1 MLTKKQL
8 ESVHAI
14 RRRIERD
21 EAELKE
27 LEEDSPCDVQ
37 ALSLSLNPSHSNF
50 PRGIDGAL
58 ASYIDKKNRYRQRIL
73 DRRRY
78 LIGLLEEI
86 DKFIASLEDPQEQE
100 IVELR
105 CKECLTFEEIGI
117 RTSWSPTTVKRH
129 YYQAVCKLSYQ
140 NGRNGR

>member
-1 MLTKKQL
+1 MLTRKQL
-8 ESVHAI
+8 ESVHTI

-27 LEEDSPCDVQ
+27 LEEDLPYDVK
-37 ALSLSLNPSHSNF
+37 ALSLSLNPSHTNF
-50 PRGIDGAL
+50 PHGIDSIL

-86 DKFIASLEDPQEQE
+86 DRFIASLEDPREKE

-105 CKECLTFEEIGI
+105 CKECLTFEEIGKQ
-117 RTSWSPTTVKRH
+117 VKCSYRQVSRIYH
-129 YYQAVCKLSYQ
+129 QALMKLTKS
-140 NGRNGR
+140 

>member
-1 MLTKKQL
+1 MLTRKQL
-8 ESVHAI
+8 ESVYAI
-14 RRRIERD
+14 RRRMERD

-27 LEEDSPCDVQ
+27 LEENLPYDVK

-50 PRGIDGAL
+50 PHGVDSIL
-58 ASYIDKKNRYRQRIL
+58 ASYMDKKNRYRQRLL

-86 DKFIASLEDPQEQE
+86 DKFIASLEDPREQE

-105 CKECLTFEEIGI
+105 CKECLTFEEIACAMRYSR
-117 RTSWSPTTVKRH
+117 RTVTRT
-129 YYQAVCKLSYQ
+129 YYEVLR
-140 NGRNGR
+140 RNGLE

>member
-8 ESVHAI
+8 ESVHTI
-14 RRRIERD
+14 KRRIERD
-21 EAELKE
+21 EAELNE
-27 LEEDSPCDVQ
+27 LEEDPPCDVQ

-50 PRGIDGAL
+50 PRGIDGVL
-58 ASYIDKKNRYRQRIL
+58 ASYMDKKNRYRQRLL

-86 DKFIASLEDPQEQE
+86 DCFIASLEDPREQE

-105 CKECLTFEEIGI
+105 CKECLTFEEIGKQ
-117 RTSWSPTTVKRH
+117 VKYSYRQVSRI
-129 YYQAVCKLSYQ
+129 YYQALMKLPKS
-140 NGRNGR
+140 

>member
-1 MLTKKQL
+1 MLTRKQL
-8 ESVHAI
+8 ESVQAI

-21 EAELKE
+21 EAELKD
-27 LEEDSPCDVQ
+27 LEADPPCDVQ

-58 ASYIDKKNRYRQRIL
+58 ASYIDKKERYRQRIL

-86 DKFIASLEDPQEQE
+86 DCFIASLEDPLEQE

-105 CKECLTFEEIGI
+105 CKECLTFEEIGT
-117 RTSWSPTTVKRH
+117 RTNWSVSTTRRK
-129 YYQAVCKLSYQ
+129 YYSAISSLEK
-140 NGRNGR
+140 

>member
-8 ESVHAI
+8 ESVQAI

-21 EAELKE
+21 EAELKD
-27 LEEDSPCDVQ
+27 LEADPPCDVQ

-50 PRGIDGAL
+50 QRGIDGVL
-58 ASYIDKKNRYRQRIL
+58 ASYIDKKDRYRQRIL

-86 DKFIASLEDPQEQE
+86 DCFIASLEDPREQE
-100 IVELR
+100 IVGLR
-105 CKECLTFEEIGI
+105 CKECLTFEEIGT
-117 RTSWSPTTVKRH
+117 RTNWSVSTTRRK
-129 YYQAVCKLSYQ
+129 YYSAISSLEK
-140 NGRNGR
+140 

>member
-21 EAELKE
+21 EAELKD
-27 LEEDSPCDVQ
+27 LEADPPCDVQ

-58 ASYIDKKNRYRQRIL
+58 ASYIDKKDRYRQRIL

-86 DKFIASLEDPQEQE
+86 DCFIASLEDPREQE

-105 CKECLTFEEIGI
+105 CKECLTFEEIGT
-117 RTSWSPTTVKRH
+117 RTNWSVSTTRRK
-129 YYQAVCKLSYQ
+129 YYSAISSLEK
-140 NGRNGR
+140 

>member
-1 MLTKKQL
+1 MLTRKQL

-21 EAELKE
+21 EAQLKE
-27 LEEDSPCDVQ
+27 LDEDLPYDVK
-37 ALSLSLNPSHSNF
+37 ALSLSLNPSHFNF
-50 PRGIDGAL
+50 PHGIDSIL
-58 ASYIDKKNRYRQRIL
+58 ASYMDKKNRYRQRIL

-86 DKFIASLEDPQEQE
+86 DRFIASLEDPREQE

-105 CKECLTFEEIGI
+105 CKECLTFEEIAI
-117 RTSWSPTTVKRH
+117 SIHCSRSTVQRI
-129 YYQAVCKLSYQ
+129 YYRAIELFK
-140 NGRNGR
+140 

>member
-1 MLTKKQL
+1 MLTRKQL

-27 LEEDSPCDVQ
+27 LEEDPPCDVQ

-58 ASYIDKKNRYRQRIL
+58 ASYIDKKDRYRQRIL

-86 DKFIASLEDPQEQE
+86 DRFIASLEDPREQE

-105 CKECLTFEEIGI
+105 CKECLTFEEIAI
-117 RTSWSPTTVKRH
+117 SIHCSRSTVQRI
-129 YYQAVCKLSYQ
+129 YYRAIELFK
-140 NGRNGR
+140 

>member
-8 ESVHAI
+8 ESVQAI

-27 LEEDSPCDVQ
+27 LEEDPPCDVQ

-50 PRGIDGAL
+50 PRGIDGAF
-58 ASYIDKKNRYRQRIL
+58 ASYIDKKDRYRQRIL

-86 DKFIASLEDPQEQE
+86 DSFIASLEDPREQE

-105 CKECLTFEEIGI
+105 CKECLTFEEIGKQ
-117 RTSWSPTTVKRH
+117 VKYSYRQVSRI
-129 YYQAVCKLSYQ
+129 YYQALMKLPKS
-140 NGRNGR
+140 

>member
-1 MLTKKQL
+1 MLTRKQL

-27 LEEDSPCDVQ
+27 LEEDPPCDVQ

-58 ASYIDKKNRYRQRIL
+58 ASYIDKKNRYRQRII

-86 DKFIASLEDPQEQE
+86 DRFISSLEDPLEQE

-105 CKECLTFEEIGI
+105 CKECMTFEEIAI
-117 RTSWSPTTVKRH
+117 RTNWSVSTTRRR
-129 YYQAVCKLSYQ
+129 YYNAISSLEK
-140 NGRNGR
+140 

>member
-1 MLTKKQL
+1 MLTRKQL

-14 RRRIERD
+14 RRRIARD

-27 LEEDSPCDVQ
+27 LEEDPPCDVQ
-37 ALSLSLNPSHSNF
+37 ALSLSLNPAHSNF

-78 LIGLLEEI
+78 LMELLEEI
-86 DKFIASLEDPQEQE
+86 DRFIACLEDPREQE

-105 CKECLTFEEIGI
+105 CKECLTFEEISI
-117 RTSWSPTTVKRH
+117 NTSWSVSTSWRIYLKVVSR
-129 YYQAVCKLSYQ
+129 L
-140 NGRNGR
+140 NE

>member
-8 ESVHAI
+8 ESVQAI

-27 LEEDSPCDVQ
+27 LEADPPCDVQ

-58 ASYIDKKNRYRQRIL
+58 ASYIDKKNRYRQRII
-73 DRRRY
+73 DRHRY

-86 DKFIASLEDPQEQE
+86 DRFIASLEDPREQE

-105 CKECLTFEEIGI
+105 CKECMTFEEIGTKTNWSVS
-117 RTSWSPTTVKRH
+117 TSWRIHLK
-129 YYQAVCKLSYQ
+129 AVSRL
-140 NGRNGR
+140 NE

>member
-8 ESVHAI
+8 ESVQAI

-21 EAELKE
+21 EAELKD
-27 LEEDSPCDVQ
+27 LEADPPCDVQ

-50 PRGIDGAL
+50 PRGIDGVL
-58 ASYIDKKNRYRQRIL
+58 ASYIDKKDRYRQRIL

-86 DKFIASLEDPQEQE
+86 DCFIASLEDPREQE

-105 CKECLTFEEIGI
+105 CKECLTFEEIGT
-117 RTSWSPTTVKRH
+117 RTNWSVSTTRRK
-129 YYQAVCKLSYQ
+129 YYSAISSLEK
-140 NGRNGR
+140 

>member
-1 MLTKKQL
+1 MLTRKQL

-21 EAELKE
+21 EAQLKE
-27 LEEDSPCDVQ
+27 LDEDLPYDVK

-58 ASYIDKKNRYRQRIL
+58 ASYIDKKNRYRQRII
-73 DRRRY
+73 DRHRY

-86 DKFIASLEDPQEQE
+86 DRFIASLEDPREQE

-105 CKECLTFEEIGI
+105 CKECMTFEEIGTKTNWSVS
-117 RTSWSPTTVKRH
+117 TSWRIYLK
-129 YYQAVCKLSYQ
+129 AVSRL
-140 NGRNGR
+140 NE

>member
-1 MLTKKQL
+1 MLTRKQL

-14 RRRIERD
+14 RRRIARD

-27 LEEDSPCDVQ
+27 LEEDPPCDVQ
-37 ALSLSLNPSHSNF
+37 ALSLSLNPAHSNF
-50 PRGIDGAL
+50 PHGIDSIL
-58 ASYIDKKNRYRQRIL
+58 SSYIDKKNRYRQRIL

-86 DKFIASLEDPQEQE
+86 DKFIASLEDTREQE

-105 CKECLTFEEIGI
+105 CKECMTFEEIACAMRYSR
-117 RTSWSPTTVKRH
+117 RTVTRT
-129 YYQAVCKLSYQ
+129 YYEVLR
-140 NGRNGR
+140 RNGLE

>member
-1 MLTKKQL
+1 MLTRKQL

-21 EAELKE
+21 EAQLKE
-27 LEEDSPCDVQ
+27 LDEDLPYDVK

-50 PRGIDGAL
+50 PHGIDGAL

-73 DRRRY
+73 GRRRY

-86 DKFIASLEDPQEQE
+86 DRFIASLEDPREQE

-105 CKECLTFEEIGI
+105 CKECLTFEEIAI
-117 RTSWSPTTVKRH
+117 SIHCSRSTVQRI
-129 YYQAVCKLSYQ
+129 YYRAIELFK
-140 NGRNGR
+140 

>member
-8 ESVHAI
+8 ESVQVI

-21 EAELKE
+21 EAELKD
-27 LEEDSPCDVQ
+27 LEADPPCDVQ

-50 PRGIDGAL
+50 QRGIDGVL
-58 ASYIDKKNRYRQRIL
+58 ASYIDKKDRYRQRIL

-86 DKFIASLEDPQEQE
+86 DCFIASLEDPHEQE

-105 CKECLTFEEIGI
+105 CKECMTFEEIGI
-117 RTSWSPTTVKRH
+117 KTNWSVSTSWRIYLK
-129 YYQAVCKLSYQ
+129 AVSRL
-140 NGRNGR
+140 NE

>member
-27 LEEDSPCDVQ
+27 LEEDPPCDVQ

-50 PRGIDGAL
+50 PHGIDSIL

-86 DKFIASLEDPQEQE
+86 DCFIASLEDPREQE

-117 RTSWSPTTVKRH
+117 KTNWSVSTTRRK
-129 YYQAVCKLSYQ
+129 YYNAISSLEK
-140 NGRNGR
+140 

>member
-14 RRRIERD
+14 KRRIERD
-21 EAELKE
+21 EAELKD
-27 LEEDSPCDVQ
+27 LEADPPCDVQ

-58 ASYIDKKNRYRQRIL
+58 ASYIDKKDRYRQRIL

-86 DKFIASLEDPQEQE
+86 DCFIASLEDPREQE

-105 CKECLTFEEIGI
+105 CKECLTFEEIGT
-117 RTSWSPTTVKRH
+117 RTNWSVSTTRRK
-129 YYQAVCKLSYQ
+129 YYSAISSLEK
-140 NGRNGR
+140 

>member
-1 MLTKKQL
+1 MLTRKQL
-8 ESVHAI
+8 ESVQAI

-21 EAELKE
+21 EVELKD
-27 LEEDSPCDVQ
+27 LEADPPCDVQ

-50 PRGIDGAL
+50 QRGIDGAL
-58 ASYIDKKNRYRQRIL
+58 ASYIDKKNRYRQRLL

-86 DKFIASLEDPQEQE
+86 DRFIASLEDPREQE

-105 CKECLTFEEIGI
+105 CKECLTFEEIAI
-117 RTSWSPTTVKRH
+117 KTNWSVSTTRRK
-129 YYQAVCKLSYQ
+129 YYSAISSLEK
-140 NGRNGR
+140 

>member
-8 ESVHAI
+8 ESVQAI

-21 EAELKE
+21 EAELKD
-27 LEEDSPCDVQ
+27 LEADPPCDVQ

-50 PRGIDGAL
+50 PHGIDGAL

-78 LIGLLEEI
+78 LMGLLEEI
-86 DKFIASLEDPQEQE
+86 DCFIASLEDPREQE

-105 CKECLTFEEIGI
+105 CKECLTFEEIGT
-117 RTSWSPTTVKRH
+117 RTNWSVSTTRRK
-129 YYQAVCKLSYQ
+129 YYSAISSLEK
-140 NGRNGR
+140 